1 MTNDKAIK
9 KSADENIPFRKKQ
22 SAPRLTGIKKKAIVD
37 KVFDSVKDLD
47 PSYDSVVVVDYP
59 DFNKQFDHMLVN
71 YYYSQETNPTTYI
84 RSIRVYTSGE
94 ITNA

>member
-1 MTNDKAIK
+1 MTNDIDIK
-9 KSADENIPFRKKQ
+9 RSAAENIPFKTRRSASRLSGEKKT
-22 SAPRLTGIKKKAIVD
+22 AVLKCIANKI
-37 KVFDSVKDLD
+37 KDLD
-47 PSYDSVVVVDYP
+47 PSYDSVVVIDYP
-59 DFNKQFDHMLVN
+59 DFDKQFDHMLVN

>member
-9 KSADENIPFRKKQ
+9 KSADENIPFRTKRSASRLIGEKKTAVL
-22 SAPRLTGIKKKAIVD
+22 SAI
-37 KVFDSVKDLD
+37 DSKIKDLD
-47 PSYDSVVVVDYP
+47 PSYDSVVVIDYP
-59 DFNKQFDHMLVN
+59 DFDKQFDNMLVN